1 MPKKLEGHPSSA
13 TIRAQLKEI
22 DLPVLVAFSAGK
34 DSIATS
40 LALKEAGLKT
50 HLVYLYAI
58 PGKEPGTT
66 LGFIEDTLSDLED
79 SLGQTIHRYP
89 HISFWRKMNSFM
101 FQPPE
106 RLSIIEAAH
115 MPEPD
120 YVDMWDAIKR
130 DLGIPEKSYTA
141 DGVKASDSVARRI
154 SVMRFGMMKPHLRKC
169 SPIGDWLKADVME
182 IMDRHGIELPIDYK
196 WFGRSFDGISYS
208 FLKPISENAPEDY
221 QRILDWFPLAELEL
235 FRYDQIGQQ

>member
-1 MPKKLEGHPSSA
+1 
-13 TIRAQLKEI
+13 
-22 DLPVLVAFSAGK
+22 
-34 DSIATS
+34 
-40 LALKEAGLKT
+40 
-50 HLVYLYAI
+50 I

-154 SVMRFGMMKPHLRKC
+154 SVMRDRK
-169 SPIGDWLKADVME
+169 STRLNSSHV
-182 IMDRHGIELPIDYK
+182 
-196 WFGRSFDGISYS
+196 SISYAV
-208 FLKPISENAPEDY
+208 FCLKKNNMNRKAV
-221 QRILDWFPLAELEL
+221 AK
-235 FRYDQIGQQ
+235 